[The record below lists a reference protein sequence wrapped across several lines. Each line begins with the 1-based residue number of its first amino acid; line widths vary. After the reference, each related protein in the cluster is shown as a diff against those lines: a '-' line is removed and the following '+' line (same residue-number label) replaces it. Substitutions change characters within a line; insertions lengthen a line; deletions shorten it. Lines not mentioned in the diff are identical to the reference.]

1 MFRLYKKYLK
11 KYKVK
16 TILGPLFKFI
26 EVIFELL
33 VPLVISDMINNG
45 LNSNLEKNEQIV
57 YIMQRGGLLVLFAV
71 IGLSSTL
78 VCQFFASRVSQGF
91 GTDLRNDL
99 FKHINTLSFKEIDEF
114 STSSLLTRLNSDIN
128 NLQTSVA
135 MLIRLVIRAPFLII
149 GATVLSFMKNKT
161 AGFIFLL
168 SGILLFVFIICLMFI
183 QVKKNKIAQNKLDTL
198 TNITK
203 ENISGNRV
211 VRAFNRQKY
220 EWKRFCD
227 EAVSLKDVQIRIG
240 RINAFLNPCVFVI
253 TNIAIILVL
262 YVTGLNY
269 TVSDLKQ
276 GDITSLYNYLLQI
289 QLAVMVVANLV
300 VIFTKAESSA
310 TRINEVFDTKSSIVS
325 GSETEKLNNVPF
337 ALNNVSFKYSKDAL
351 NALSNVSITITEG
364 MSLGVIGG
372 TGSGKTTFSNILNRF
387 YDINEGEILVYGR
400 DIKDYKLEFIRENIA
415 QVFQKA
421 VLFTGTIRDNIK
433 VGNKDLT
440 DDEIIEILK
449 IAQAYEFV
457 EKCDNGL
464 DTMLYQGGK
473 NLSGGQKQ
481 RLCIARALAKK
492 SNVLI
497 LDDSKSA
504 LDFKTSALLTQSLK
518 KINKTIIEISQRA
531 SDMAN
536 CDLVLV
542 LDKGEVKGIGTHE
555 ELLKT
560 CDVYKEI
567 CLSQNVGGNKNE
579 EKQ

>member
-11 KYKVK
+11 KYKIK

-45 LNSNLEKNEQIV
+45 LNGDLSESEKIV
-57 YIMQRGGLLVLFAV
+57 YILQRGGLLVLFACV
-71 IGLSSTL
+71 GLCSTL

-91 GTDLRNDL
+91 GTDLRDDL
-99 FKHINTLSFKEIDEF
+99 FKHINTLSFKEIDNF

-149 GATVLSFMKNKT
+149 GATVLTFMKNTT
-161 AGFIFLL
+161 AGFIFLI
-168 SGILLFVFIICLMFI
+168 SGILLFIVIIYLMFI
-183 QVKKNKIAQNKLDTL
+183 QVKKNKLAQNKLDTL

-220 EWKRFCD
+220 EWERFCD
-227 EAVSLKDVQIRIG
+227 EAVSLKDVQIKIG
-240 RINAFLNPCVFVI
+240 KINAFLNPCVFVI

-262 YVTGLNY
+262 YVTGLSYQTSN
-269 TVSDLKQ
+269 LKQ

-300 VIFTKAESSA
+300 VAFTKAKASS

-325 GSETEKLNNVPF
+325 GSETLGLNDVPF
-337 ALNNVSFKYSKDAL
+337 ELKNVNFKYSADAL
-351 NALSNVSITITEG
+351 NALTDVSIKIDKG
-364 MSLGVIGG
+364 MTVGVIGG
-372 TGSGKTTFSNILNRF
+372 TGSGKTTLSSILNRF
-387 YDINEGEILVYGR
+387 YDIDSGTLLVYGR
-400 DIKDYKLEFIRENIA
+400 DIKEYDLEFIRSNIA

-433 VGNKDLT
+433 LTNKDLT
-440 DDEIIEILK
+440 DEEIINYLK

-457 EKCDNGL
+457 SQTENGL
-464 DTMLYQGGK
+464 DTVLYQGGK

-481 RLCIARALAKK
+481 RLSIARALAKDA
-492 SNVLI
+492 NVLI

-504 LDFKTSALLTQSLK
+504 LDFKTSKELTHSLK
-518 KINKTIIEISQRA
+518 SINKTIIEISQRA
-531 SDMAN
+531 SDMIH

-542 LDKGEVKGIGTHE
+542 LDKGRVEGIGTHD
-555 ELLKT
+555 ELLSS
-560 CDVYKEI
+560 CAVYQEI
-567 CLSQNVGGNKNE
+567 CKSQNIGGNTNAK
-579 EKQ
+579 

>member
-325 GSETEKLNNVPF
+325 GSESEKLNNVPF

-481 RLCIARALAKK
+481 RLSIARALAKK

-579 EKQ
+579 EEK

>member
-11 KYKVK
+11 KYKIK

-45 LNSNLEKNEQIV
+45 LNGDLGESEKIV
-57 YIMQRGGLLVLFAV
+57 YILQRGGLLVLFACV
-71 IGLSSTL
+71 GLCSTL

-91 GTDLRNDL
+91 GTDLRDDL
-99 FKHINTLSFKEIDEF
+99 FKHINTLSFKEIDNF

-149 GATVLSFMKNKT
+149 GATVLTFMKNTT
-161 AGFIFLL
+161 AGFIFLI
-168 SGILLFVFIICLMFI
+168 SGILLFIVIIYLMFI
-183 QVKKNKIAQNKLDTL
+183 QVKKNKLAQNKLDTL

-220 EWKRFCD
+220 EWERFCD
-227 EAVSLKDVQIRIG
+227 EAVSLKDVQIKIG
-240 RINAFLNPCVFVI
+240 KINAFLNPCVFVI

-262 YVTGLNY
+262 YVTGLSYQTSN
-269 TVSDLKQ
+269 LKQ

-300 VIFTKAESSA
+300 VVFTKAKASS

-325 GSETEKLNNVPF
+325 GTETEGLNDVPF
-337 ALNNVSFKYSKDAL
+337 ELKNVNFKYSVDAL
-351 NALSNVSITITEG
+351 NALTDVSIKIEKG
-364 MSLGVIGG
+364 MTVGVIGG
-372 TGSGKTTFSNILNRF
+372 TGSGKTTLSSILNRF
-387 YDINEGEILVYGR
+387 YDIDSGVLLVYGR
-400 DIKDYKLEFIRENIA
+400 DIKEYDLEFIRSNIA

-433 VGNKDLT
+433 LTNKDLT
-440 DDEIIEILK
+440 DEEIINYLK

-457 EKCDNGL
+457 SQTEHGL
-464 DTMLYQGGK
+464 DTVLYQGGK

-481 RLCIARALAKK
+481 RLSIARALAKNA
-492 SNVLI
+492 NVLI

-504 LDFKTSALLTQSLK
+504 LDFKTSAELTHSLK
-518 KINKTIIEISQRA
+518 SINKTIIEISQRA
-531 SDMAN
+531 SDMIH

-542 LDKGEVKGIGTHE
+542 LDKGRVEGIGTHD
-555 ELLKT
+555 ELLAS
-560 CDVYKEI
+560 CAVYQEI
-567 CLSQNVGGNKNE
+567 CKSQNIGGSTNAK
-579 EKQ
+579 

>member
-11 KYKVK
+11 KYKIK

-45 LNSNLEKNEQIV
+45 LNGDLSESEKIV
-57 YIMQRGGLLVLFAV
+57 YILQRGGLLVLFACV
-71 IGLSSTL
+71 GLCSTL

-91 GTDLRNDL
+91 GTDLRDDL
-99 FKHINTLSFKEIDEF
+99 FKHINTLSFKEIDNF

-149 GATVLSFMKNKT
+149 GATVLTFMKNTT
-161 AGFIFLL
+161 AGFIFLI
-168 SGILLFVFIICLMFI
+168 SGILLFIVIIYLMFI
-183 QVKKNKIAQNKLDTL
+183 QVKKNKLAQNKLDTL

-220 EWKRFCD
+220 EWERFCD
-227 EAVSLKDVQIRIG
+227 EAVSLKDVQIKIG
-240 RINAFLNPCVFVI
+240 KINAFLNPCVFVI

-262 YVTGLNY
+262 YVTGLSYQTSN
-269 TVSDLKQ
+269 LKQ

-300 VIFTKAESSA
+300 VAFTKAKASS
-310 TRINEVFDTKSSIVS
+310 TRINEVLDTKSSIVS
-325 GSETEKLNNVPF
+325 GNETLVLNDVPIELKNV
-337 ALNNVSFKYSKDAL
+337 NFKYSADAL
-351 NALSNVSITITEG
+351 NALTDVSIKIDKG
-364 MSLGVIGG
+364 MTVGVIGG
-372 TGSGKTTFSNILNRF
+372 TGSGKTTLSSILNRF
-387 YDINEGEILVYGR
+387 YDIDSGTLLVYGR
-400 DIKDYKLEFIRENIA
+400 DIKEYDLEFIRSNIA

-433 VGNKDLT
+433 LTNKDLT
-440 DDEIIEILK
+440 DEEIINYLK

-457 EKCDNGL
+457 SQTENGL
-464 DTMLYQGGK
+464 DTVLYQGGK

-481 RLCIARALAKK
+481 RLSIARALAKDA
-492 SNVLI
+492 NVLI

-504 LDFKTSALLTQSLK
+504 LDFKTSKELTHSLK
-518 KINKTIIEISQRA
+518 SINKTIIEISQRA
-531 SDMAN
+531 SDMIH

-542 LDKGEVKGIGTHE
+542 LDKGRVEGIGTHD
-555 ELLKT
+555 ELLSS
-560 CDVYKEI
+560 CAVYQEI
-567 CLSQNVGGNKNE
+567 CKSQNIGGNTNAK
-579 EKQ
+579 

>member
-11 KYKVK
+11 KYKIK

-45 LNSNLEKNEQIV
+45 LNGDLSESEKIV
-57 YIMQRGGLLVLFAV
+57 YILQRGGLLVLFACV
-71 IGLSSTL
+71 GLCSTL

-91 GTDLRNDL
+91 GTDLRDDL
-99 FKHINTLSFKEIDEF
+99 FKHINTLSFKEIDNF

-149 GATVLSFMKNKT
+149 GATVLTFMKNTT
-161 AGFIFLL
+161 AGFIFLI
-168 SGILLFVFIICLMFI
+168 SGILLFIVIIYLMFI
-183 QVKKNKIAQNKLDTL
+183 QVKKNKLAQNKLDTL

-220 EWKRFCD
+220 EWERFCD
-227 EAVSLKDVQIRIG
+227 EAVSLKDVQIKIG
-240 RINAFLNPCVFVI
+240 KINAFLNPCVFVI

-262 YVTGLNY
+262 YVTGLSYQTSN
-269 TVSDLKQ
+269 LKQ

-300 VIFTKAESSA
+300 VAFTKAKASS

-325 GSETEKLNNVPF
+325 GNETLGLNDVPF
-337 ALNNVSFKYSKDAL
+337 ELKNVNFKYSADAL
-351 NALSNVSITITEG
+351 NALTDVSIKIDKG
-364 MSLGVIGG
+364 MTVGVIGG
-372 TGSGKTTFSNILNRF
+372 TGSGKTTLSSILNRF
-387 YDINEGEILVYGR
+387 YDIDSGVLLVYGR
-400 DIKDYKLEFIRENIA
+400 DIKEYDLEFIRSNIA

-433 VGNKDLT
+433 LTNKDLT
-440 DDEIIEILK
+440 DEEIINYLK

-457 EKCDNGL
+457 SQTENGL
-464 DTMLYQGGK
+464 DTVLYQGGK

-481 RLCIARALAKK
+481 RLSIARALAKNA
-492 SNVLI
+492 NVLI

-504 LDFKTSALLTQSLK
+504 LDFKTSRELTRSLK
-518 KINKTIIEISQRA
+518 SINKTIIEISQRA
-531 SDMAN
+531 SDMIH

-542 LDKGEVKGIGTHE
+542 LDKGRVEGIGTHD
-555 ELLKT
+555 ELLSS
-560 CDVYKEI
+560 CAVYQEI
-567 CLSQNVGGNKNE
+567 CKSQNIGGNTNAK
-579 EKQ
+579 

>member
-11 KYKVK
+11 KYKIK

-33 VPLVISDMINNG
+33 VPLVISDMINKG
-45 LNSNLEKNEQIV
+45 LNSDLSESAKLE
-57 YIMQRGGLLVLFAV
+57 YILQRGGLLILFACV
-71 IGLSSTL
+71 GLCSTL

-91 GTDLRNDL
+91 GTDLRDDL
-99 FKHINTLSFKEIDEF
+99 FKHINTLSFKEIDNF

-149 GATVLSFMKNKT
+149 GATVLSFMKNTT
-161 AGFIFLL
+161 AGFIFLI
-168 SGILLFVFIICLMFI
+168 SGILLFIVIIYLMFI

-220 EWKRFCD
+220 EWERFCD
-227 EAVSLKDVQIRIG
+227 EAVSLKDVQIKIG
-240 RINAFLNPCVFVI
+240 KINAFLNPCVFVI
-253 TNIAIILVL
+253 TNIAIILVI
-262 YVTGLNY
+262 YVTGLSYHTSN
-269 TVSDLKQ
+269 LQQ

-300 VIFTKAESSA
+300 VVFTKAKASS

-325 GSETEKLNNVPF
+325 GSETEGLSDVPF
-337 ALNNVSFKYSKDAL
+337 ELHNVNFKYSADAL
-351 NALSNVSITITEG
+351 NALTDVSIKIEKG
-364 MSLGVIGG
+364 MTVGIIGG
-372 TGSGKTTFSNILNRF
+372 TGSGKTTLSSILNRF
-387 YDINEGEILVYGR
+387 YDIDMGELLVYGR
-400 DIKDYKLEFIRENIA
+400 DIKEYDLSFIRSNIA

-421 VLFTGTIRDNIK
+421 VLFTGTIRNNIK
-433 VGNKDLT
+433 LTNKDLS
-440 DDEIIEILK
+440 DEEIINYLK

-457 EKCDNGL
+457 SQTEHGL
-464 DTMLYQGGK
+464 DTVLYQGGK

-481 RLCIARALAKK
+481 RLSIARALAKNA
-492 SNVLI
+492 NVLI

-504 LDFKTSALLTQSLK
+504 LDFKTSAALTHSLK
-518 KINKTIIEISQRA
+518 SINKTIIEISQRA
-531 SDMAN
+531 SDMIH

-542 LDKGEVKGIGTHE
+542 LDKGSVAGIGTHD

-560 CDVYKEI
+560 SVVYQEI
-567 CLSQNVGGNKNE
+567 CKSQNIGGE
-579 EKQ
+579 TYEK

>member
-11 KYKVK
+11 KYKIK

-45 LNSNLEKNEQIV
+45 LNGDLSESEKIV
-57 YIMQRGGLLVLFAV
+57 YILQRGGLLVLFACV
-71 IGLSSTL
+71 GLCSTL

-91 GTDLRNDL
+91 GTDLRDDL
-99 FKHINTLSFKEIDEF
+99 FKHINTLSFKEIDNF

-149 GATVLSFMKNKT
+149 GATVLTFMKNTT
-161 AGFIFLL
+161 AGFIFLI
-168 SGILLFVFIICLMFI
+168 SGILLFIVIIYLMFI
-183 QVKKNKIAQNKLDTL
+183 QVKKNKLAQNKLDTL

-220 EWKRFCD
+220 EWERFCD
-227 EAVSLKDVQIRIG
+227 EAVSLKDVQIKIG
-240 RINAFLNPCVFVI
+240 KINAFLNPCVFVI

-262 YVTGLNY
+262 YVTGLSYQTSN
-269 TVSDLKQ
+269 LKQ

-300 VIFTKAESSA
+300 VAFTKAKASS

-325 GSETEKLNNVPF
+325 GNETLGLNDVPF
-337 ALNNVSFKYSKDAL
+337 ELKNVNFKYSADAL
-351 NALSNVSITITEG
+351 NALTDVSIKIDKG
-364 MSLGVIGG
+364 MTVGVIGG
-372 TGSGKTTFSNILNRF
+372 TGSGKTTLSSILNRF
-387 YDINEGEILVYGR
+387 YDIDSGTLLVYGR
-400 DIKDYKLEFIRENIA
+400 DIKEYDLEFIRSNIA

-433 VGNKDLT
+433 LTNKDLT
-440 DDEIIEILK
+440 DEEIINYLK

-457 EKCDNGL
+457 SQTENGL
-464 DTMLYQGGK
+464 DTVLYQGGK

-481 RLCIARALAKK
+481 RLSIARALAKDA
-492 SNVLI
+492 NVLI

-504 LDFKTSALLTQSLK
+504 LDFKTSRELTHSLK
-518 KINKTIIEISQRA
+518 SINKTIIEISQRA
-531 SDMAN
+531 SDMIH

-542 LDKGEVKGIGTHE
+542 LDKGRVEGIGTHD
-555 ELLKT
+555 ELLSS
-560 CDVYKEI
+560 CAVYQEI
-567 CLSQNVGGNKNE
+567 CKSQNIGGNTNAK
-579 EKQ
+579 

>member
-11 KYKVK
+11 KYKIK

-45 LNSNLEKNEQIV
+45 LNGDLSENAKIV
-57 YIMQRGGLLVLFAV
+57 YILQRGGLLVLFACV
-71 IGLSSTL
+71 GLCSTL

-91 GTDLRNDL
+91 GTDLRDDL
-99 FKHINTLSFKEIDEF
+99 FKHINTLSFKEIDNF

-149 GATVLSFMKNKT
+149 GATVLTFMKNTT
-161 AGFIFLL
+161 AGFIFLI
-168 SGILLFVFIICLMFI
+168 SGILLFIVIIYLMFI
-183 QVKKNKIAQNKLDTL
+183 QVKKNKLAQNKLDTL

-220 EWKRFCD
+220 EWERFCD
-227 EAVSLKDVQIRIG
+227 EAVSLKDVQIKIG
-240 RINAFLNPCVFVI
+240 KINAFLNPCVFVI

-262 YVTGLNY
+262 YVTGLSYQTSN
-269 TVSDLKQ
+269 LKQ

-300 VIFTKAESSA
+300 VVFTKAKASS

-325 GSETEKLNNVPF
+325 GSKTEGLNDVPF
-337 ALNNVSFKYSKDAL
+337 ELKNVSFKYSSDAL
-351 NALSNVSITITEG
+351 NALTDVSIKIDKG
-364 MSLGVIGG
+364 MTVGVIGG
-372 TGSGKTTFSNILNRF
+372 TGSGKTTLSSILNRF
-387 YDINEGEILVYGR
+387 YDIDSGVLLVYGR
-400 DIKDYKLEFIRENIA
+400 DIKEYDLEFIRSNIA

-433 VGNKDLT
+433 LTNKDLT
-440 DDEIIEILK
+440 DEEIINYLK

-457 EKCDNGL
+457 SQTEKGL
-464 DTMLYQGGK
+464 DTVLYQGGK

-481 RLCIARALAKK
+481 RLSIARALAKNA
-492 SNVLI
+492 NVLI

-504 LDFKTSALLTQSLK
+504 LDFKTSSKLTHSLK
-518 KINKTIIEISQRA
+518 SINKTIIEISQRA
-531 SDMAN
+531 SDMIH

-542 LDKGEVKGIGTHE
+542 LDKGKVEGIGTHDK
-555 ELLKT
+555 LLAS
-560 CDVYKEI
+560 CAVYQEI
-567 CLSQNVGGNKNE
+567 CKSQNIGGNTNAK
-579 EKQ
+579 

>member
-325 GSETEKLNNVPF
+325 GSETEKLNNIPF
-337 ALNNVSFKYSKDAL
+337 KLNNVSFKYSKDAL

-481 RLCIARALAKK
+481 RLSIARALAKK

-579 EKQ
+579 EK

>member
-11 KYKVK
+11 KYKIK

-45 LNSNLEKNEQIV
+45 LNGDLEETAKIV
-57 YIMQRGGLLVLFAV
+57 YILQRGGLLVLFACV
-71 IGLSSTL
+71 GLCSTL

-91 GTDLRNDL
+91 GTDLRDDL
-99 FKHINTLSFKEIDEF
+99 FKHINTLSFKEIDNF

-149 GATVLSFMKNKT
+149 GATVLTFMKNTT
-161 AGFIFLL
+161 AGFIFLI
-168 SGILLFVFIICLMFI
+168 SGILLFIVIIYLMFI
-183 QVKKNKIAQNKLDTL
+183 QVKKNKLAQNKLDTL

-220 EWKRFCD
+220 EWERFCD
-227 EAVSLKDVQIRIG
+227 EAVSLKDVQIKIG
-240 RINAFLNPCVFVI
+240 KINAFLNPCVFVI

-262 YVTGLNY
+262 YVTGLSYQTSN
-269 TVSDLKQ
+269 LKQ

-300 VIFTKAESSA
+300 VVFTKAKASS

-325 GSETEKLNNVPF
+325 GSETLGLNDVPF
-337 ALNNVSFKYSKDAL
+337 ELKNVNFKYSADAL
-351 NALSNVSITITEG
+351 NALTDVSIKIDKG
-364 MSLGVIGG
+364 MTVGVIGG
-372 TGSGKTTFSNILNRF
+372 TGSGKTTLSSILNRF
-387 YDINEGEILVYGR
+387 YDIDSGVLLVYGR
-400 DIKDYKLEFIRENIA
+400 DIKEYDLEFIRSNIA

-433 VGNKDLT
+433 LTNKDLT
-440 DDEIIEILK
+440 DEEIINYLK

-457 EKCDNGL
+457 SQTENGL
-464 DTMLYQGGK
+464 DTVLYQGGK

-481 RLCIARALAKK
+481 RLSIARALAKNA
-492 SNVLI
+492 NVLI

-504 LDFKTSALLTQSLK
+504 LDFKTSRELTRSLK
-518 KINKTIIEISQRA
+518 SINKTIIEISQRA
-531 SDMAN
+531 SDMIH

-542 LDKGEVKGIGTHE
+542 LDKGRVEGIGTHD
-555 ELLKT
+555 ELLSS
-560 CDVYKEI
+560 CAVYQEI
-567 CLSQNVGGNKNE
+567 CKSQNIGGNTNAK
-579 EKQ
+579 

>member
-11 KYKVK
+11 KYKIK

-45 LNSNLEKNEQIV
+45 LNGDLSENAKIV
-57 YIMQRGGLLVLFAV
+57 YILQRGGLLVLFACV
-71 IGLSSTL
+71 GLCSTL

-91 GTDLRNDL
+91 GTDLRDDL
-99 FKHINTLSFKEIDEF
+99 FKHINTLSFKEIDNF

-149 GATVLSFMKNKT
+149 GATVLTFMKNTT
-161 AGFIFLL
+161 AGFIFLI
-168 SGILLFVFIICLMFI
+168 SGILLFIVIIYLMFI
-183 QVKKNKIAQNKLDTL
+183 QVKKNKLAQNKLDTL

-220 EWKRFCD
+220 EWERFCD
-227 EAVSLKDVQIRIG
+227 EAVSLKDVQIKIG
-240 RINAFLNPCVFVI
+240 KINAFLNPCVFVI

-262 YVTGLNY
+262 YVTGLSYQTSN
-269 TVSDLKQ
+269 LKQ

-300 VIFTKAESSA
+300 VVFTKAKASS

-325 GSETEKLNNVPF
+325 GTETEGLNDVPF
-337 ALNNVSFKYSKDAL
+337 ELKNVSFKYSPDAL
-351 NALSNVSITITEG
+351 NALTDVSIKIDKG
-364 MSLGVIGG
+364 MTVGVIGG
-372 TGSGKTTFSNILNRF
+372 TGSGKTTLSSILNRF
-387 YDINEGEILVYGR
+387 YDIDSGVLLVYGR
-400 DIKDYKLEFIRENIA
+400 DIKEYDLEFIRSNIA

-433 VGNKDLT
+433 LTNKDLT
-440 DDEIIEILK
+440 DEEIINYLK

-457 EKCDNGL
+457 SQTEKGL
-464 DTMLYQGGK
+464 DTVLYQGGK

-481 RLCIARALAKK
+481 RLSIARALAKNA
-492 SNVLI
+492 NVLI

-504 LDFKTSALLTQSLK
+504 LDFKTSSKLTHSLK
-518 KINKTIIEISQRA
+518 SINKTIIEISQRA
-531 SDMAN
+531 SDMIH

-542 LDKGEVKGIGTHE
+542 LDKGKVEGIGTHD
-555 ELLKT
+555 ELLAS
-560 CDVYKEI
+560 CAVYQEI
-567 CLSQNVGGNKNE
+567 CKSQNIGGNTNAK
-579 EKQ
+579 

>member
-11 KYKVK
+11 KYKIK

-45 LNSNLEKNEQIV
+45 LNGDLSESEKIV
-57 YIMQRGGLLVLFAV
+57 YILQRGGLLVLFACV
-71 IGLSSTL
+71 GLCSTL

-91 GTDLRNDL
+91 GTDLRDDL
-99 FKHINTLSFKEIDEF
+99 FKHINTLSFKEIDNF

-149 GATVLSFMKNKT
+149 GATVLTFMKNTT
-161 AGFIFLL
+161 AGFIFLI
-168 SGILLFVFIICLMFI
+168 SGILLFIVIIYLMFI
-183 QVKKNKIAQNKLDTL
+183 QVKKNKLAQNKLDTL

-220 EWKRFCD
+220 EWERFCD
-227 EAVSLKDVQIRIG
+227 EAVSLKDVQIKIG
-240 RINAFLNPCVFVI
+240 KINAFLNPCVFVI

-262 YVTGLNY
+262 YVTGLSYQTSN
-269 TVSDLKQ
+269 LKQ

-300 VIFTKAESSA
+300 VAFTKAKASS

-325 GSETEKLNNVPF
+325 GNETLGLNDVPF
-337 ALNNVSFKYSKDAL
+337 ELKNVNFKYSADAL
-351 NALSNVSITITEG
+351 NALTDVSIKIDKG
-364 MSLGVIGG
+364 MTVGVIGG
-372 TGSGKTTFSNILNRF
+372 TGSGKTTLSSILNRF
-387 YDINEGEILVYGR
+387 YDIDSGTLLVYGR
-400 DIKDYKLEFIRENIA
+400 DIKEYDLEFIRSNIA

-433 VGNKDLT
+433 LTNKDLT
-440 DDEIIEILK
+440 DEEIINYLK

-457 EKCDNGL
+457 SQTENGL
-464 DTMLYQGGK
+464 DTVLYQGGK

-481 RLCIARALAKK
+481 RLSIARALAKDA
-492 SNVLI
+492 NVLI

-504 LDFKTSALLTQSLK
+504 LDFKTSKELTHSLK
-518 KINKTIIEISQRA
+518 SINKTIIEISQRA
-531 SDMAN
+531 SDMIH

-542 LDKGEVKGIGTHE
+542 LDKGRVEGIGTHD
-555 ELLKT
+555 ELLSS
-560 CDVYKEI
+560 CAVYQEI
-567 CLSQNVGGNKNE
+567 CKSQNIGGNTNAK
-579 EKQ
+579 

>member
-325 GSETEKLNNVPF
+325 GSETEKLNNIPF
-337 ALNNVSFKYSKDAL
+337 KLNNVSFKYSKDAL

-400 DIKDYKLEFIRENIA
+400 DIKDYKVEFIRENIA

-481 RLCIARALAKK
+481 RLSIARALAKK

-579 EKQ
+579 GK

>member
-11 KYKVK
+11 KYKIK

-45 LNSNLEKNEQIV
+45 LNGDLSESEKIV
-57 YIMQRGGLLVLFAV
+57 YILQRGGLLVLFACV
-71 IGLSSTL
+71 GLCSTL

-91 GTDLRNDL
+91 GTDLRDDL
-99 FKHINTLSFKEIDEF
+99 FKHINTLSFKEIDNF

-149 GATVLSFMKNKT
+149 GATVLTFMKNTT
-161 AGFIFLL
+161 AGFIFLI
-168 SGILLFVFIICLMFI
+168 SGILLFIVIIYLMFI
-183 QVKKNKIAQNKLDTL
+183 QVKKNKLAQNKLDTL

-220 EWKRFCD
+220 EWERFCD
-227 EAVSLKDVQIRIG
+227 EAVSLKDVQIKIG
-240 RINAFLNPCVFVI
+240 KINAFLNPCVFVI

-262 YVTGLNY
+262 YVTGLSYQTSN
-269 TVSDLKQ
+269 LKQ

-300 VIFTKAESSA
+300 VVFTKAKASS

-325 GSETEKLNNVPF
+325 GSETLGLNDVPF
-337 ALNNVSFKYSKDAL
+337 ELKNVNFKYSADAL
-351 NALSNVSITITEG
+351 NALTDVSIKIDKG
-364 MSLGVIGG
+364 MTVGVIGG
-372 TGSGKTTFSNILNRF
+372 TGSGKTTLSSILNRF
-387 YDINEGEILVYGR
+387 YDIDSGVLLVYGR
-400 DIKDYKLEFIRENIA
+400 DIKEYDLEFIRSNIA

-433 VGNKDLT
+433 LTNKDLT
-440 DDEIIEILK
+440 DEEIINYLK

-457 EKCDNGL
+457 SQTENGL
-464 DTMLYQGGK
+464 DTVLYQGGK

-481 RLCIARALAKK
+481 RLSIARALAKNA
-492 SNVLI
+492 NVLI

-504 LDFKTSALLTQSLK
+504 LDFKTSRELTRSLK
-518 KINKTIIEISQRA
+518 SINKTIIEISQRA
-531 SDMAN
+531 SDMIH

-542 LDKGEVKGIGTHE
+542 LDKGRVEGIGTHD
-555 ELLKT
+555 ELLSS
-560 CDVYKEI
+560 CAVYQEI
-567 CLSQNVGGNKNE
+567 CKSQNIGGNTNAK
-579 EKQ
+579 

>member
-11 KYKVK
+11 KYKIK

-33 VPLVISDMINNG
+33 VPLVISDMINKG
-45 LNSNLEKNEQIV
+45 LNGDLDEASKIQ
-57 YIMQRGGLLVLFAV
+57 YILQRGGLLVLFACV
-71 IGLSSTL
+71 GLCSTL

-91 GTDLRNDL
+91 GTDLRDDL
-99 FKHINTLSFKEIDEF
+99 FKHINTLSFKEIDNF

-149 GATVLSFMKNKT
+149 GATILTFMKNTT
-161 AGFIFLL
+161 AGFIFLI
-168 SGILLFVFIICLMFI
+168 SGILLFIVIIYLMFI

-220 EWKRFCD
+220 EWERFCD
-227 EAVSLKDVQIRIG
+227 EAVSLKDVQIKIG
-240 RINAFLNPCVFVI
+240 KINAFLNPCVFVI

-262 YVTGLNY
+262 YVTGINY
-269 TVSDLKQ
+269 QTSNLQQ

-300 VIFTKAESSA
+300 VVFTKAKASS

-325 GSETEKLNNVPF
+325 GSETTPLNDVPF
-337 ALNNVSFKYSKDAL
+337 ELENVNFKYSSDAL
-351 NALSNVSITITEG
+351 NALTDVSIKIEKG
-364 MSLGVIGG
+364 MTVGIIGG
-372 TGSGKTTFSNILNRF
+372 TGSGKTTLSSILNRF
-387 YDINEGEILVYGR
+387 YDIDSGTLLVYGR
-400 DIKDYKLEFIRENIA
+400 DIKEYNLEFIRSNIA

-433 VGNKDLT
+433 LSNKDLT
-440 DDEIIEILK
+440 DEEIINYLK

-457 EKCDNGL
+457 EQTEAGL
-464 DTMLYQGGK
+464 DTVLYQGGK

-481 RLCIARALAKK
+481 RLSIARALAKNA
-492 SNVLI
+492 NVLI

-504 LDFKTSALLTQSLK
+504 LDFKTSASLTHSLK
-518 KINKTIIEISQRA
+518 SINKTIIEISQRA
-531 SDMAN
+531 SDMVH

-542 LDKGEVKGIGTHE
+542 LDKGHVAGLGTHE

-560 CDVYKEI
+560 SLVYQEI
-567 CLSQNVGGNKNE
+567 CKSQNIGGESNE
-579 EKQ
+579 K

>member
-1 MFRLYKKYLK
+1 
-11 KYKVK
+11 
-16 TILGPLFKFI
+16 
-26 EVIFELL
+26 
-33 VPLVISDMINNG
+33 MINNG

-325 GSETEKLNNVPF
+325 GNETEKLNNIPF
-337 ALNNVSFKYSKDAL
+337 KLNNVSFKYSKDAL

-481 RLCIARALAKK
+481 RLSIARALAKK

-579 EKQ
+579 EK

>member
-11 KYKVK
+11 KYKIK

-45 LNSNLEKNEQIV
+45 LNGDLSESEKIV
-57 YIMQRGGLLVLFAV
+57 YILQRGGLLVLFACV
-71 IGLSSTL
+71 GLCSTL

-91 GTDLRNDL
+91 GTDLRDDL
-99 FKHINTLSFKEIDEF
+99 FKHINTLSFKEIDNF

-149 GATVLSFMKNKT
+149 GATVLTFMKNTT
-161 AGFIFLL
+161 AGFIFLI
-168 SGILLFVFIICLMFI
+168 SGILLFIVIIYLMFI
-183 QVKKNKIAQNKLDTL
+183 QVKKNKLAQNKLDTL

-220 EWKRFCD
+220 EWERFCD
-227 EAVSLKDVQIRIG
+227 EAVSLKDVQIKIG
-240 RINAFLNPCVFVI
+240 KINAFLNPCVFVI

-262 YVTGLNY
+262 YVTGLSYQTSN
-269 TVSDLKQ
+269 LKQ

-300 VIFTKAESSA
+300 VVFTKAKASS

-325 GSETEKLNNVPF
+325 GTETEGLNDVPF
-337 ALNNVSFKYSKDAL
+337 ELKNVNFKYSSDAL
-351 NALSNVSITITEG
+351 NALTDVSIKIDKG
-364 MSLGVIGG
+364 MTVGVIGG
-372 TGSGKTTFSNILNRF
+372 TGSGKTTLSSILNRF
-387 YDINEGEILVYGR
+387 YDIDSGVLLVYGR
-400 DIKDYKLEFIRENIA
+400 DIKEYDLEFIRSNIA

-433 VGNKDLT
+433 LTNKDLT
-440 DDEIIEILK
+440 DEEIINYLK

-457 EKCDNGL
+457 SQTEHGL
-464 DTMLYQGGK
+464 DTVLYQGGK

-481 RLCIARALAKK
+481 RLSIARALAKNA
-492 SNVLI
+492 NVLI

-504 LDFKTSALLTQSLK
+504 LDFKTSAELTHSLK
-518 KINKTIIEISQRA
+518 SINKTIIEISQRA
-531 SDMAN
+531 SDMIH

-542 LDKGEVKGIGTHE
+542 LDKGRVEGIGTHD
-555 ELLKT
+555 ELLAS
-560 CDVYKEI
+560 CAVYQEI
-567 CLSQNVGGNKNE
+567 CKSQNIGGNTNAK
-579 EKQ
+579 

>member
-11 KYKVK
+11 KYKIK

-45 LNSNLEKNEQIV
+45 LNGDLSESEKIV
-57 YIMQRGGLLVLFAV
+57 YILQRGGLLVLFACV
-71 IGLSSTL
+71 GLCSTL

-91 GTDLRNDL
+91 GTDLRDDL
-99 FKHINTLSFKEIDEF
+99 FKHINTLSFKEIDNF

-149 GATVLSFMKNKT
+149 GATVLTFMKNTT
-161 AGFIFLL
+161 AGFIFLI
-168 SGILLFVFIICLMFI
+168 SGILLFIVIIYLMFI
-183 QVKKNKIAQNKLDTL
+183 QVKKNKLAQNKLDTL

-220 EWKRFCD
+220 EWERFCD
-227 EAVSLKDVQIRIG
+227 EAVSLKDVQIKIG
-240 RINAFLNPCVFVI
+240 KINAFLNPCVFVI

-262 YVTGLNY
+262 YVTGLSYQTSN
-269 TVSDLKQ
+269 LKQ

-300 VIFTKAESSA
+300 VVFTKAKASS

-325 GSETEKLNNVPF
+325 GSETLGLNDVPF
-337 ALNNVSFKYSKDAL
+337 ELKNVNFKYSVDAL
-351 NALSNVSITITEG
+351 NALTDVSIKIDKG
-364 MSLGVIGG
+364 MTVGVIGG
-372 TGSGKTTFSNILNRF
+372 TGSGKTTLSSILNRF
-387 YDINEGEILVYGR
+387 YDIDSGVLLVYGR
-400 DIKDYKLEFIRENIA
+400 DIKEYDLEFIRSNIA

-433 VGNKDLT
+433 LTNKDLT
-440 DDEIIEILK
+440 DEEIINYLK

-457 EKCDNGL
+457 SQTENGL
-464 DTMLYQGGK
+464 DTVLYQGGK

-481 RLCIARALAKK
+481 RLSIARALAKNA
-492 SNVLI
+492 NVLI

-504 LDFKTSALLTQSLK
+504 LDFKTSRELTRSLK
-518 KINKTIIEISQRA
+518 SINKTIIEISQRA
-531 SDMAN
+531 SDMIH

-542 LDKGEVKGIGTHE
+542 LDKGRVEGIGTHD
-555 ELLKT
+555 ELLSS
-560 CDVYKEI
+560 CAVYQEI
-567 CLSQNVGGNKNE
+567 CKSQNIGGNTNAK
-579 EKQ
+579 

>member
-11 KYKVK
+11 KYKIK

-45 LNSNLEKNEQIV
+45 LNGDLSESEKIV
-57 YIMQRGGLLVLFAV
+57 YILQRGGLLVLFACV
-71 IGLSSTL
+71 GLCSTL

-91 GTDLRNDL
+91 GTDLRDDL
-99 FKHINTLSFKEIDEF
+99 FKHINTLSFKEIDNF

-149 GATVLSFMKNKT
+149 GATVLTFMKNTT
-161 AGFIFLL
+161 AGFIFLI
-168 SGILLFVFIICLMFI
+168 SGILLFIVIIYLMFI
-183 QVKKNKIAQNKLDTL
+183 QVKKNKLAQNKLDTL

-220 EWKRFCD
+220 EWERFCD
-227 EAVSLKDVQIRIG
+227 EAVSLKDVQIKIG
-240 RINAFLNPCVFVI
+240 KINAFLNPCVFVI

-262 YVTGLNY
+262 YVTGLSYQTSN
-269 TVSDLKQ
+269 LKQ

-300 VIFTKAESSA
+300 VAFTKAKASS

-325 GSETEKLNNVPF
+325 GSETLGLNDVPF
-337 ALNNVSFKYSKDAL
+337 ELKNVNFKYSADAL
-351 NALSNVSITITEG
+351 NALTDVSIKIDKG
-364 MSLGVIGG
+364 MTVGVIGG
-372 TGSGKTTFSNILNRF
+372 TGSGKTTLSSILNRF
-387 YDINEGEILVYGR
+387 YDIDSGVLLVYGR
-400 DIKDYKLEFIRENIA
+400 DIKEYDLEFIRSNIA

-433 VGNKDLT
+433 LTNKDLT
-440 DDEIIEILK
+440 DEEIINYLK

-457 EKCDNGL
+457 SQTENGL
-464 DTMLYQGGK
+464 DTVLYQGGK

-481 RLCIARALAKK
+481 RLSIARALAKNA
-492 SNVLI
+492 NVLI

-504 LDFKTSALLTQSLK
+504 LDFKTSRELTRSLK
-518 KINKTIIEISQRA
+518 SINKTIIEISQRA
-531 SDMAN
+531 SDMIH

-542 LDKGEVKGIGTHE
+542 LDKGRVEGIGTHD
-555 ELLKT
+555 ELLSS
-560 CDVYKEI
+560 CAVYQEI
-567 CLSQNVGGNKNE
+567 CKSQNIGGNTNAK
-579 EKQ
+579 